1 MNNQILKMKKKIH
14 WKDLRK
20 AGPGERMTMTFN
32 ITKANT
38 IHVNHHHHHQNNNNN
53 KKTPK
58 EKREKEKK
66 EEKKTEQRNRDLF
79 TSHII

>member
-38 IHVNHHHHHQNNNNN
+38 IHVNHHHHHQ
-53 KKTPK
+53 K
-58 EKREKEKK
+58 
-66 EEKKTEQRNRDLF
+66 QQ
-79 TSHII
+79 